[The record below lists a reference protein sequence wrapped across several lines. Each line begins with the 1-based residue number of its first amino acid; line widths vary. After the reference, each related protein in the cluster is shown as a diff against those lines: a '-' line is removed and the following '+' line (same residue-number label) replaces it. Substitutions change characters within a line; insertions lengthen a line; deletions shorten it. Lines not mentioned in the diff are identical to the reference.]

1 MSYQQ
6 ARSYTIRY
14 EENGVDG
21 LQDKRGKR
29 KIPRGN

>member
-21 LQDKRGKR
+21 LQDKRERENPQR
-29 KIPRGN
+29 K